1 MHESKSASH
10 LAVSDP
16 STSWTV
22 AHWASMFVK
31 FSRQEYW
38 CALPPE
44 WQGRLHSLCQGLFL
58 TQELNLGL
66 PHWKW
71 ILDCLSHQES
81 LSVSDYSIFLLY
93 WAFCY
98 MYCLLSLV
106 TFCSCCFKVCFSHIR
121 IATPVLFWLL
131 FAWNLFPCSICLSL
145 DLKWVSCS
153 QHIVGPFSYILP
165 IFVSWKE
172 NRNFP
177 SFCCVQ
183 ALFLALSVKPK
194 LRLVT
199 NNFCVLGGQSV
210 SQKAV
215 WTPAGCRER
224 CGWVLQG
231 MRL

>member
-1 MHESKSASH
+1 
-10 LAVSDP
+10 
-16 STSWTV
+16 
-22 AHWASMFVK
+22 
-31 FSRQEYW
+31 
-38 CALPPE
+38 
-44 WQGRLHSLCQGLFL
+44 
-58 TQELNLGL
+58 
-66 PHWKW
+66 
-71 ILDCLSHQES
+71 
-81 LSVSDYSIFLLY
+81 
-93 WAFCY
+93 

-153 QHIVGPFSYILP
+153 QHIVGSFSYILP

-199 NNFCVLGGQSV
+199 NSLSLWLQEFLCSWRSVSQSV
-210 SQKAV
+210 SSVTQLCPTLCDPMNRSMPGFPVHDQLPEFTQTHVHRVGDAIQPSHPLSSPS
-215 WTPAGCRER
+215 PAPNPSQHQGLFR
-224 CGWVLQG
+224 WVNFC
-231 MRL
+231 MRWPKYWSFNFSKQSLFLDVYSH